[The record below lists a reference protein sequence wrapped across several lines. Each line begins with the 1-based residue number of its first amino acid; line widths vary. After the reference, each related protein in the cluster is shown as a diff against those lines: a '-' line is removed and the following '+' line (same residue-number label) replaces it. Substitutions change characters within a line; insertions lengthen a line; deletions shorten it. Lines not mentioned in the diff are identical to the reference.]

1 MYMNNTNLISNM
13 DGGNPKIYTDN
24 AMNRK
29 LGRVGKP
36 IVRRNSK
43 TQNKKTIK
51 KECPKGKV
59 LSPKG
64 RCVKDRSKLKPI
76 KKECPEGKVLSPK
89 GRCIK
94 DRSKLKSIKKECPE
108 GKILSPKGRCVKDRT
123 NVKPV
128 KRGNRV
134 PCVNHLSLKLGNYD
148 NYTLNGTYAKCLE
161 FSKSTKKWQ
170 ESNKKL
176 GFRSEYITP
185 EQMKKHEKNYGK
197 YSEQIILDNKK
208 NLAQWRKNNPRK
220 NVYEWNNQIY
230 GLPKEIYILNQSAL
244 ESETICKNEG
254 NLSFQEK
261 EIPRSNNKI
270 MTEQLCKESCVYC
283 KVGEPNKVIFRKLDR
298 KWYIQDLHKSIK
310 CTRTGINGPDFY
322 KPHDVGTP
330 KDVLFYTKEMNH
342 VNPPENN
349 SGSKGFISNSVDC
362 LKEPTKLR
370 NKLNL
375 IWDKYDKGKLD
386 RKQYREHIQN
396 TWTSWVNKP
405 FNQKDFEIKHKK
417 GKKTLTWSPSVVS
430 PPESRVR
437 LHKRARKL
445 SDNELS

>member
-1 MYMNNTNLISNM
+1 MYMNNTNLINNM

-43 TQNKKTIK
+43 TQNKKTVK
-51 KECPKGKV
+51 KECPPGKIISPKGRCVKDRSKIKPVKKECPEGKV

-64 RCVKDRSKLKPI
+64 RCVKDRSKIKPI
-76 KKECPEGKVLSPK
+76 KRDNSVL
-89 GRCIK
+89 
-94 DRSKLKSIKKECPE
+94 
-108 GKILSPKGRCVKDRT
+108 
-123 NVKPV
+123 
-128 KRGNRV
+128 
-134 PCVNHLSLKLGNYD
+134 CVNHLSLKLGKYD
-148 NYTLNGTYAKCLE
+148 NYAMNGTYAKCLE

-170 ESNKKL
+170 ESNKNL

-185 EQMKKHEKNYGK
+185 EQTIKHQKEYKIYSDKNEMDNRNNLMKWK
-197 YSEQIILDNKK
+197 KK
-208 NLAQWRKNNPRK
+208 NKYKSIDQWTGET
-220 NVYEWNNQIY
+220 YI
-230 GLPKEIYILNQSAL
+230 LPKEIYVLNASAL

-254 NLSFQEK
+254 NLSFREK

-270 MTEQLCKESCVYC
+270 MTEQLSKESCVYC
-283 KVGEPNKVIFRKLDR
+283 KVGEPNKVIFRKSDK
-298 KWYIQDLHKSIK
+298 KWYIQDLHKSIR
-310 CTRTGINGPDFY
+310 CSRNGINSSDFY
-322 KPHDVGTP
+322 KPHDVGSPT
-330 KDVLFYTKEMNH
+330 DVLFYTKEMNH

-349 SGSKGFISNSVDC
+349 SGSKGFIPNNVDC

-386 RKQYREHIQN
+386 RKQNREHIQN
-396 TWTSWVNKP
+396 TWTSWVNEP
-405 FNQKDFEIKHKK
+405 FNQKDFEIKHNK

-430 PPESRVR
+430 PQESRVR
-437 LHKRARKL
+437 LHQRARKL
-445 SDNELS
+445 SDEELS